1 MPKIAIIPARGGS
14 KRIPGKNIKS
24 FCGQPIIAYSIRAAI
39 ESEIFDEIMVSTD
52 DDQIAEIAL
61 QFGAKVP
68 FLRSAANA
76 DDFAST
82 SDVLS
87 EVIIKYRTELHRDF
101 DFGCCIYPTA
111 PLTTADSIKK
121 GFKEFQEGNFK
132 SLFPVVRYSYPI
144 ERSLR
149 LNEKKRIEM
158 IWPENIVTR
167 SQDLK
172 PAFHDAGQ
180 WYWFNCDTFLKENKL
195 FTDNSGAIELDEIE
209 VQDIDTETDWLL
221 AELKYKIKHSL

>member
-1 MPKIAIIPARGGS
+1 M
-14 KRIPGKNIKS
+14 
-24 FCGQPIIAYSIRAAI
+24 
-39 ESEIFDEIMVSTD
+39 FDEIMVSTD

-68 FLRSAANA
+68 FLRSAANS

-87 EVIIKYRTELHRDF
+87 EVITQYDQKLHRIF
-101 DFGCCIYPTA
+101 EFGCCIYPTA
-111 PLTTADSIKK
+111 PLTTPGSIIE
-121 GFKEFQEGNFK
+121 GFKEMMKGNFK
-132 SLFPVVRYSYPI
+132 SVFPVVRYSYPI

-149 LNEKKRIEM
+149 LNEQKRIEM

-172 PAFHDAGQ
+172 PTFHDAGQ

-195 FTDNSGAIELDEIE
+195 FTDNSGSIELDEIE